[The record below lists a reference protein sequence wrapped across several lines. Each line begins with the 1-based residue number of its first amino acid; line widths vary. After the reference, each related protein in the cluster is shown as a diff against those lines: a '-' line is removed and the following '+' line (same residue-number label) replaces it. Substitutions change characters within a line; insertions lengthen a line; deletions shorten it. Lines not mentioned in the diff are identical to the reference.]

1 MPSPLSSQ
9 MASLVL
15 AALGLPFFLVSAW
28 LIFCSAPVQSR
39 LVHPFVVNTLK
50 NDVIRSFVVQQ

>member
-1 MPSPLSSQ
+1 